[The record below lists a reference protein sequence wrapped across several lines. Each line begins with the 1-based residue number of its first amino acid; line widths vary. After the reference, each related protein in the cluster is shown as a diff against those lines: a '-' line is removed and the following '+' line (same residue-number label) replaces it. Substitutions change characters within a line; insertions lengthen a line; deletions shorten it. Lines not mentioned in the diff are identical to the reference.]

1 MKEVWR
7 IGFCP
12 TPAPKLSALLSS
24 MDHGS
29 TLAHGRWHVMGGRTV
44 IYCGSSRAICQLEKR
59 VHANGARPKNQ
70 ALFRLVLPKVSK
82 VLTAESLGLDPQWQA
97 DEAHTQK
104 LGMDWLAS
112 DTSLAL
118 SVPSFVEPLERN
130 ILLNPK
136 HPDFKGVTLVI
147 ERHPFKFDERL
158 F

>member
-7 IGFCP
+7 IGYCP
-12 TPAPKLSALLSS
+12 DPAPKLSALLSS
-24 MDHGS
+24 MDYGS
-29 TLAHGRWHVMGGRTV
+29 TLAPGRWHVTGGRTV

-70 ALFRLVLPKVSK
+70 ALFRLVLPKASK
-82 VLTAESLGLDPQWQA
+82 VITAESFGLDPQWQA

-112 DTSLAL
+112 DHSLAL

-136 HPDFKGVTLVI
+136 HPDFQSVTLVI
-147 ERHPFKFDERL
+147 ERHPFNFDERL